1 MALNGY
7 EIEGFTRDLIAEL
20 LVAADKF
27 PQPNPNIAA
36 MTEEAGE
43 VARAV
48 LHIRERKSDDW
59 QAVRDECVQLAAMA
73 LRIALEGDPTVGAPR
88 PAEFQLKMTQR

>member
-7 EIEGFTRDLIAEL
+7 EIEGFYLD
-20 LVAADKF
+20 VAAEALRAAEKF
-27 PQPNPNIAA
+27 PQPNPTIAA

-43 VARAV
+43 VAKAI
-48 LHIRERKSDDW
+48 LHIREGKSDDW

-73 LRIALEGDPTVGAPR
+73 MRLALEGDTTVGALR
-88 PAEFQLKMTQR
+88 PEGARIMRTF